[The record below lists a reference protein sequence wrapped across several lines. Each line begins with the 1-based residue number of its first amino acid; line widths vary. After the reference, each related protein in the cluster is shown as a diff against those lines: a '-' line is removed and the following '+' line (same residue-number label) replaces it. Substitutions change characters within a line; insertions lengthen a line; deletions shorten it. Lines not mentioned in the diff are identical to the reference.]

1 MASCILGD
9 AALAASYDVYVVGG
23 RRESSRLYFDLP
35 YALCSMPYASV
46 GQFDPGFPVFLPFL
60 HA

>member
-1 MASCILGD
+1 MASCIQGD

-35 YALCSMPYASV
+35 YALCPMPYA
-46 GQFDPGFPVFLPFL
+46 FDFVEINDDNTSSAFS
-60 HA
+60 